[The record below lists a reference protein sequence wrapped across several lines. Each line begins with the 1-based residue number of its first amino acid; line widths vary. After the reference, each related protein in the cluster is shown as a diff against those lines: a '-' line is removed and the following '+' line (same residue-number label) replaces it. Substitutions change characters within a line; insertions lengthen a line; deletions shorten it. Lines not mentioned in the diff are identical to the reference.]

1 MVRFMLLRNMDDLI
15 DLEQVRKAGG
25 RRACKE
31 IFRDRNNHLIDM
43 YDNVDFPNV
52 LGKQGE
58 QFQTYCSHRR
68 RS

>member
-15 DLEQVRKAGG
+15 DLEQVGKAGG

-43 YDNVDFPNV
+43 YDNVDFR
-52 LGKQGE
+52 QR
-58 QFQTYCSHRR
+58 FRQTRGTVSNLLLT
-68 RS
+68 